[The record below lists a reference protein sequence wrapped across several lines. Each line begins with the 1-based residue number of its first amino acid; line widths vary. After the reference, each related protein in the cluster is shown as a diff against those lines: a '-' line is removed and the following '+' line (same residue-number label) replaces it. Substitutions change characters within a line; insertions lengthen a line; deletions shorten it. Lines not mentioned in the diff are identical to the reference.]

1 MAKVPPKHREPWS
14 KKEVAKLEKM
24 AARRPIGIIA
34 NELGRTEAAIRNK
47 VREQGMSMKPAE
59 RKPYSRRP

>member
-24 AARRPIGIIA
+24 AARRPVGIIA
-34 NELGRTEAAIRNK
+34 SELERTEAAIRNK
-47 VREQGMSMKPAE
+47 VRELGLSMKPAE